1 MSPAARSSAAEHGR
15 RLVMIGNGMAGL
27 ACLDAILQR
36 EPSWQTTVFGE
47 EPQLGY
53 NRILLST
60 LIAGECEPDD
70 LITHDAAWY
79 AARGVQLNAG
89 VRVVAIDRA
98 RRCVRDDTGRETPYD
113 RLLLATGSEAWV
125 PPIDGAAR
133 PGVHVFRTLDDTAAI
148 LAEARHAQRAV
159 VIGGGLLGLEAA
171 RGLAKRR
178 VDTTVVHLMPWLME
192 QQLDAAAGALLRDSI
207 QRLGVRVLL
216 DRKTQRLGGVSDDAR
231 ARVARVVLEGGETL
245 EADLVVVAAGIRP
258 RVELARSAGLE
269 VKRGVVVD
277 DFLRTSDAAIFAV
290 GECVE
295 HRGKTYG
302 LVAPLYEQG
311 LSLARA
317 LNGDAS
323 APYEGSLVYS
333 KLKVAGVNL
342 LSVGRFTPS
351 PEAASSEALR
361 VEDTGAGLYRKVL
374 IEDGRAVGAILMGQV
389 EDGPRLVGLV
399 AKGVAIAD
407 EAERRALLLGSLA
420 AGAASASLEADELAA
435 VAALADDANV
445 CGCMGVAKGT
455 IVRAIEDGASSLAEI
470 KRATRASTSC
480 GSCSGTCQMLLRLVT
495 GEAGAAKGPKLVCE
509 CVPHPKEELRRGVR
523 NQNLR
528 AVSEVLAVYGNG
540 AGCSSCRPALS
551 FLLDEVWQGRHTEE
565 RGSRFVNDRVHANI
579 QKDGTFSVVPRMRGG
594 LTSAAELR
602 RIADVADKYAVPMVK
617 VTGGQRL
624 DLLGVRKQDLPA
636 IWSDLGMPSGHA
648 YAKAVRTVKTC
659 VGSEFCRFGVGDSTG
674 LGVALE
680 ESTERLY
687 TPHKVKMGVTGC
699 PRNCAEVTVKDIG
712 IMAIQGGWEVL
723 VGGAA
728 GMRVR
733 KADLLVRV
741 EHERAALEASH
752 VFLQYYRENAEYLER
767 TYDFVERLGIARVR
781 AETVEAPEETRAAL
795 LERFARSR
803 EIAAEPWSKES
814 AAPATPHQFGALPE
828 PSGSPQSGAL
838 RVASLADVPVGE
850 GRSLRV
856 GARELAL
863 FRTGE
868 REVRAIAAR
877 CPHAGGPLADGI
889 VAGGKVT
896 CPLHAWKFDLT
907 TGEGTSPGGNC
918 EAIPTYA
925 VELRGDEIWLTLPGL
940 RAPLTA
946 GAEAGGA

>member
-1 MSPAARSSAAEHGR
+1 M
-15 RLVMIGNGMAGL
+15 VGNGMAGL

-36 EPSWQTTVFGE
+36 EPSWRASVFGD

-60 LIAGECEPDD
+60 LIAGECEAED

-79 AARGVQLNAG
+79 AERGVALNAG

-98 RRCVRDDTGRETPYD
+98 RRCVRDDSGRETAYD
-113 RLLLATGSEAWV
+113 RLLLATGSEAFV
-125 PPIDGAAR
+125 PPIAGATR

-148 LAEARHAQRAV
+148 LTEAKRARRAV

-192 QQLDAAAGALLRDSI
+192 QQLDAAAGALLRDAI

-216 DRKTQRLGGVSDDAR
+216 ERKTLRLEGVSEQEG

-245 EADLVVVAAGIRP
+245 DADLVVVAAGIRP
-258 RVELARSAGLE
+258 RSELARGAGLE

-277 DFLRTSDAAIFAV
+277 DFLRTSDAEIFAV
-290 GECVE
+290 GECAE
-295 HRGKTYG
+295 HRGKCYG

-311 LSLARA
+311 TALACA
-317 LNGDAS
+317 INGDFS
-323 APYEGSLVYS
+323 RPYLGSLVYA

-351 PEAASSEALR
+351 PEAESSEALR

-389 EDGPRLVGLV
+389 DDGPRLVGLV
-399 AKGVAIAD
+399 ARGVAIAD
-407 EAERRALLLGSLA
+407 ETERRALLLGSLA
-420 AGAASASLEADELAA
+420 AGAASASLAADELAA
-435 VAALADDANV
+435 VASLAADANV

-455 IVRAIEDGASSLAEI
+455 IVAAIEAGANTLAEI
-470 KRATRASTSC
+470 KRTTRASTSC
-480 GSCSGTCQMLLRLVT
+480 GSCAGTCQALLRLVT
-495 GEAGAAKGPKLVCE
+495 GEAGAAAGPKLLCA
-509 CVPHPKEELRRGVR
+509 CVPHPKEELRRGLR

-528 AVSEVLAVYGNG
+528 SVSEALAVYGDG
-540 AGCSSCRPALS
+540 AGCASCRPALS

-565 RGSRFVNDRVHANI
+565 RASRFVNDRVHANI
-579 QKDGTFSVVPRMRGG
+579 QRDGTFSVVPRMRGG
-594 LTSAAELR
+594 ITSPAELR
-602 RIADVADKYAVPMVK
+602 RIADVAEKYEVPMLK

-636 IWSDLGMPSGHA
+636 IWSELGMPSGHA

-659 VGSEFCRFGVGDSTG
+659 VGSEFCRFGVGDSTA
-674 LGVALE
+674 LGVKLE
-680 ESTERLY
+680 QTTERLY

-741 EHERAALEASH
+741 ESDVEALEGAH
-752 VFLQYYRENAEYLER
+752 LFLQYYRENAEYLER
-767 TYDFVERLGIARVR
+767 TYDFVERFGIARVR
-781 AETVEAPEETRAAL
+781 AETIEAPGEVRAAL
-795 LERFARSR
+795 LDRFARSR
-803 EIAAEPWSKES
+803 EIAAEPWSTEGQT
-814 AAPATPHQFGALPE
+814 PATPHQFGDLEAV
-828 PSGSPQSGAL
+828 PSTRPGEL
-838 RVASLADVPVGE
+838 VRVAALAELPRGE
-850 GRSLRV
+850 GRNVRV
-856 GARELAL
+856 GTREIAL

-868 REVRAIAAR
+868 REVHAIAAR

-889 VAGGKVT
+889 VAGGRVT
-896 CPLHAWKFDLT
+896 CPLHAWKFELT
-907 TGEGTSPGGNC
+907 TGAGTSPAGNC
-918 EAIPTYA
+918 DAIPTYA
-925 VELRGDEIWLTLPGL
+925 VELRGDEVWLALPKP
-940 RAPLTA
+940 RAAARAEPP
-946 GAEAGGA
+946 EAGGENVGLA

>member
-1 MSPAARSSAAEHGR
+1 MTGR
-15 RLVMIGNGMAGL
+15 KLVMIGNGMAGL
-27 ACLDAILQR
+27 ACLDAILTR
-36 EPSWQTTVFGE
+36 EPSWEVTVFGE

-60 LIAGECEPDD
+60 LLAGECAQDA

-79 AARGVQLNAG
+79 ADRGIALHAG
-89 VRVVAIDRA
+89 VRVTSIDRA
-98 RRCVRDDTGRETPYD
+98 RRVVQDDAGRETPYD
-113 RLLLATGSEAWV
+113 RLLLATGSEAWL
-125 PPIDGAAR
+125 PPIEGVAR
-133 PGVHVFRTLDDTAAI
+133 SGVHAFRSLEDTDAI
-148 LAEARHAQRAV
+148 LAEAKHARRAV

-171 RGLAKRR
+171 RGLAKRK
-178 VDTTVVHLMPWLME
+178 VDVTVLHLMPWLME
-192 QQLDAAAGALLRDSI
+192 QQVDAAAGALLRDAI

-216 DRKTQRLGGVSDDAR
+216 ERKTLRIDGASESLGSR
-231 ARVARVVLEGGETL
+231 AARVVLEGGEAL
-245 EADLVVVAAGIRP
+245 DADLVVIAAGIRP
-258 RVELARSAGLE
+258 RAELARAAGLE

-277 DFLRTSDAAIFAV
+277 DFLRTSDAEIFAV

-311 LSLARA
+311 ATLAA
-317 LNGDAS
+317 AINGDFS
-323 APYEGSLVYS
+323 RPYQGSLVYS

-342 LSVGRFTPS
+342 FSVGRFTPS
-351 PEAASSEALR
+351 LQAESSEALR
-361 VEDTGAGLYRKVL
+361 VEDTGAGLYRKVV
-374 IEDGRAVGAILMGQV
+374 IEDGRAVGAILMGQI
-389 EDGPRLVGLV
+389 EDAARLVRLV
-399 AKGVAIAD
+399 ESGVAIAD

-420 AGAASASLEADELAA
+420 AGAASASVEADELSA
-435 VAALADDANV
+435 VASLAADANV
-445 CGCMGVAKGT
+445 CGCMGVAKGA
-455 IVRAIEDGASSLAEI
+455 IVRAIEAGATTLAEV

-480 GSCSGTCQMLLRLVT
+480 GSCAGTCQALIRLTT
-495 GEAGAAKGPKLVCE
+495 GEATAAAGPKLVCE
-509 CVPHPKEELRRGVR
+509 CVPHPKDELRRGAR

-528 AVSEVLAVYGNG
+528 SVSEVLAVYGNG

-551 FLLDEVWQGRHTEE
+551 FLLDEVWQGDHKEE
-565 RGSRFVNDRVHANI
+565 RASRFVNDRVHANI

-624 DLLGVRKQDLPA
+624 DLLGVRKQDLPGVWA
-636 IWSDLGMPSGHA
+636 DLGMPSGHA

-680 ESTERLY
+680 ESTERLH

-712 IMAIQGGWEVL
+712 IMAIQGGWEVY

-752 VFLQYYRENAEYLER
+752 LFLQYYRENAEYLER

-781 AETVEAPEETRAAL
+781 AETVDAPEEARAAL

-803 EIAAEPWSKES
+803 ALAKEPWAEGAS
-814 AAPATPHQFGALPE
+814 PATPHQFGPLAPVMTAAQAE
-828 PSGSPQSGAL
+828 PV
-838 RVASLADVPVGE
+838 RVAMLADLVLGE
-850 GRSLRV
+850 GRSVRV
-856 GARELAL
+856 GAREIAL
-863 FRTGE
+863 FRTGV

-877 CPHAGGPLADGI
+877 CPHANGPLADGI

-896 CPLHAWKFDLT
+896 CPLHAWKFDLA
-907 TGEGTSPGGNC
+907 TGEGTSPGGHC
-918 EAIPTYA
+918 DAIPAYA
-925 VELRGDEIWLTLPGL
+925 VELRGDEVWLALSPK
-940 RAPLTA
+940 RVDDVAA
-946 GAEAGGA
+946 VHASA